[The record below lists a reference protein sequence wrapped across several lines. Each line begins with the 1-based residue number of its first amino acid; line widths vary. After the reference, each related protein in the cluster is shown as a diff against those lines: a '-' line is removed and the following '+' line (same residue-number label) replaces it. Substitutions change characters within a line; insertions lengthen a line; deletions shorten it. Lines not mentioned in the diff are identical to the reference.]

1 MIILPSWLVISPLEP
16 PRQDWGIRVL
26 DSSVPVPTV
35 VGNRNHKLILTCG
48 VKRYSHRAPSS

>member
-35 VGNRNHKLILTCG
+35 VD
-48 VKRYSHRAPSS
+48 VAPQCHPLPALS